1 MNWQYRTLITLNDLN
16 GMLAM
21 IDISE
26 ENAYV
31 AMARR
36 GLSLAP
42 PPAPNE
48 VEAILW

>member
-1 MNWQYRTLITLNDLN
+1 MNWKHRTLITLNDLN

-26 ENAYV
+26 ENAYA

-42 PPAPNE
+42 PQAPDE
-48 VEAILW
+48 AEAIRW